1 MKSITINGSKRESL
15 GKSST
20 KALRNAGKVPCVVY
34 GGEKPVHFS
43 SDEIS
48 FSKLIY
54 TPNAHTVVISL
65 DGKEE
70 INAVIQDVQF
80 HPVSEKILH
89 IDFFQ
94 LFENKEINMTIPV
107 KFMGNAPG
115 VRLEG
120 GLLFKNKRK
129 LFVKALPKNL
139 PDFISVD
146 ISKLKLNG
154 KVTIQDLLNDDYNF
168 IHPENMVVCQVK
180 MSRASMSLETEGED
194 EEGEEGEEGGEGGE
208 GSDASEKGGEKSDS
222 KDSGGDKSSDS
233 EKKEG

>member
-1 MKSITINGSKRESL
+1 MKSITINGSQRESV

-43 SDEIS
+43 ADEIS
-48 FSKLIY
+48 FSKLVY
-54 TPNAHTVVISL
+54 TPNAHTVIISL

-70 INAVIQDVQF
+70 INAVIQDIQF

-107 KFMGNAPG
+107 KFSGNAPG

-129 LFVKALPKNL
+129 LYVKALPKNL

-146 ISKLKLNG
+146 ISNLHLND
-154 KVTIQDLLNDDYNF
+154 KVTIQDLLNENYVF
-168 IHPENMVVCQVK
+168 VHPENMVVCQVK
-180 MSRASMSLETEGED
+180 MSRASLSLTTAEEED
-194 EEGEEGEEGGEGGE
+194 EEGEEGEEGAEGAE
-208 GSDASEKGGEKSDS
+208 SGEKSEN
-222 KDSGGDKSSDS
+222 KDSGDKPAESDN
-233 EKKEG
+233 KEG

>member
-1 MKSITINGSKRESL
+1 MKSITINGSQRESV

-43 SDEIS
+43 ADEIS
-48 FSKLIY
+48 FSKLVY
-54 TPNAHTVVISL
+54 TPNAHTVIISL

-70 INAVIQDVQF
+70 INTVIQDIQF
-80 HPVSEKILH
+80 HPVTEKILH

-107 KFMGNAPG
+107 KFSGNAPG

-129 LFVKALPKNL
+129 LYVKALPKNL

-146 ISKLKLNG
+146 LSNLNLND
-154 KVTIQDLLNDDYNF
+154 KVTIQDLLNDNYSF
-168 IHPENMVVCQVK
+168 LHPENMVVCQVK
-180 MSRASMSLETEGED
+180 MSRASLSLTTAEEED
-194 EEGEEGEEGGEGGE
+194 EEGEEGEEGAEGAE
-208 GSDASEKGGEKSDS
+208 GTKGAEN
-222 KDSGGDKSSDS
+222 KDSGDKPAES
-233 EKKEG
+233 ENKEG

>member
-1 MKSITINGSKRESL
+1 MKSITINGSKRESV

-34 GGEKPVHFS
+34 GGERPVHFS
-43 SDEIS
+43 ADEIS
-48 FSKLIY
+48 FSKLVY
-54 TPNAHTVVISL
+54 TPDAHTVIISL
-65 DGKEE
+65 DGKEQ
-70 INAVIQDVQF
+70 INGIIQDIQF

-107 KFMGNAPG
+107 KFSGNAPG

-129 LFVKALPKNL
+129 LYVKALPKNL

-146 ISKLKLNG
+146 ISNLHLNDN
-154 KVTIQDLLNDDYNF
+154 VTIQDLLNDNYSF

-180 MSRASMSLETEGED
+180 MSRASLSLTTAEED
-194 EEGEEGEEGGEGGE
+194 GEEGEEVEEGDE
-208 GSDASEKGGEKSDS
+208 GSEDGEKTEN
-222 KDSGGDKSSDS
+222 KNTGDKPTDS
-233 EKKEG
+233 ENKEG

>member
-1 MKSITINGSKRESL
+1 MKSIKINGSQRESL

-43 SDEIS
+43 ADEIS
-48 FSKLIY
+48 FSKLVY
-54 TPNAHTVVISL
+54 TPDAHTVIISL

-70 INAVIQDVQF
+70 ISAIIQDIQF

-94 LFENKEINMTIPV
+94 LFENKEITMTIPV
-107 KFMGNAPG
+107 KFSGNAPG

-129 LFVKALPKNL
+129 LYIKALPKNL

-146 ISKLKLNG
+146 ISNLRLND
-154 KVTIQDLLNDDYNF
+154 KVTIQDLLNDNYSF
-168 IHPENMVVCQVK
+168 VHPENMVVCQVK
-180 MSRASMSLETEGED
+180 MSRASLSLTTGEEED
-194 EEGEEGEEGGEGGE
+194 EDGEEVEEGVEGSEGGKNPE
-208 GSDASEKGGEKSDS
+208 NKDA
-222 KDSGGDKSSDS
+222 GDKPTDS
-233 EKKEG
+233 ENKEG

>member
-1 MKSITINGSKRESL
+1 MKSITINGSQRESV

-43 SDEIS
+43 ADEIS
-48 FSKLIY
+48 FSKLVY
-54 TPNAHTVVISL
+54 TPDAHTVVISL

-70 INAVIQDVQF
+70 INAIIQDIQF

-107 KFMGNAPG
+107 KFSGNAPG
-115 VRLEG
+115 VSLEG

-129 LFVKALPKNL
+129 LYVKALPKNL

-146 ISKLKLNG
+146 ISNLHLND
-154 KVTIQDLLNDDYNF
+154 KVTIQDLLNNDYAF
-168 IHPENMVVCQVK
+168 VHPENMVVCQVK
-180 MSRASMSLETEGED
+180 MSRASLSLTTGEEDD
-194 EEGEEGEEGGEGGE
+194 EEGEEGEEGAEGAE
-208 GSDASEKGGEKSDS
+208 GAEKSENNDT
-222 KDSGGDKSSDS
+222 GDKPAES
-233 EKKEG
+233 ENKEA

>member
-1 MKSITINGSKRESL
+1 MKSITINGSQRESV

-43 SDEIS
+43 ADEIS

-70 INAVIQDVQF
+70 INAVIQDIQF

-107 KFMGNAPG
+107 KFSGNAPG

-129 LFVKALPKNL
+129 LYVKALPKNL

-146 ISKLKLNG
+146 ISNLHLND
-154 KVTIQDLLNDDYNF
+154 KVTIQDLLNDNYSF
-168 IHPENMVVCQVK
+168 VHPENMVVCQVK
-180 MSRASMSLETEGED
+180 MSRASLSLSTDVEG
-194 EEGEEGEEGGEGGE
+194 EEGEEGEEGAEG
-208 GSDASEKGGEKSDS
+208 AEKSES
-222 KDSGGDKSSDS
+222 KDTGDKPAESDN
-233 EKKEG
+233 KEE

>member
-1 MKSITINGSKRESL
+1 MKSITINGSQRESV

-34 GGEKPVHFS
+34 GGKKPVHFS
-43 SDEIS
+43 ADEIS
-48 FSKLIY
+48 FSKLVY
-54 TPNAHTVVISL
+54 TPNAHTVIISL

-70 INAVIQDVQF
+70 INAVIQDIQF
-80 HPVSEKILH
+80 HPVTEKILH

-107 KFMGNAPG
+107 KFSGNAPG

-129 LFVKALPKNL
+129 LYVKALPKNL

-146 ISKLKLNG
+146 LSNLNLND
-154 KVTIQDLLNDDYNF
+154 KVTIQDLLNDNYSF
-168 IHPENMVVCQVK
+168 LHPENMVVCQVK
-180 MSRASMSLETEGED
+180 MSRASMSLTTAEEGD
-194 EEGEEGEEGGEGGE
+194 EGEEGEEVAE
-208 GSDASEKGGEKSDS
+208 GSEGAEAAEKSEN
-222 KDSGGDKSSDS
+222 KDTGDKPAESD
-233 EKKEG
+233 KKEG

>member
-1 MKSITINGSKRESL
+1 MKSITINGSQRESV

-43 SDEIS
+43 ADEIS
-48 FSKLIY
+48 FSKLVY
-54 TPNAHTVVISL
+54 TPNAHTVIISL

-70 INAVIQDVQF
+70 INAVIQDIQF

-107 KFMGNAPG
+107 KFSGNAPG

-129 LFVKALPKNL
+129 LYVKALPKNL

-146 ISKLKLNG
+146 ISNLHLND
-154 KVTIQDLLNDDYNF
+154 KVTIQDLLNENYVF
-168 IHPENMVVCQVK
+168 VHPENMVVCQVK
-180 MSRASMSLETEGED
+180 MSRASLSLTTAEEED
-194 EEGEEGEEGGEGGE
+194 EEGEEGEEGAEGAEGTE
-208 GSDASEKGGEKSDS
+208 GSEN
-222 KDSGGDKSSDS
+222 KDSGDKPAES
-233 EKKEG
+233 ENKEG

>member
-1 MKSITINGSKRESL
+1 MKSITINGSQRESL

-65 DGKEE
+65 EGKEE

-80 HPVSEKILH
+80 HPVSDKILH

-107 KFMGNAPG
+107 KFIGNAPG

-146 ISKLKLNG
+146 ISKLNLND
-154 KVTIQDLLNDDYNF
+154 KVTVQNLLNDNYSF

-180 MSRASMSLETEGED
+180 MSRASLSLETEEED
-194 EEGEEGEEGGEGGE
+194 EEGEEGEEGTE
-208 GSDASEKGGEKSDS
+208 GSDNSEKGAEKSDS
-222 KDSGGDKSSDS
+222 KDSGEDKSSDS

>member
-1 MKSITINGSKRESL
+1 MKSITINGSQRESV

-43 SDEIS
+43 ADEIS
-48 FSKLIY
+48 FSKLVY
-54 TPNAHTVVISL
+54 TPNAHTVIISL

-70 INAVIQDVQF
+70 INAVIQDIQF
-80 HPVSEKILH
+80 HPVTEKILH

-107 KFMGNAPG
+107 KFSGNAPG

-129 LFVKALPKNL
+129 LYVKALPKNL

-146 ISKLKLNG
+146 LSNLNLND
-154 KVTIQDLLNDDYNF
+154 KVTIQDLLNDNYSF
-168 IHPENMVVCQVK
+168 LHPENMVVCQVK
-180 MSRASMSLETEGED
+180 MSRASMSLTTAEEGD
-194 EEGEEGEEGGEGGE
+194 EGEEGEEIAE
-208 GSDASEKGGEKSDS
+208 GSEGAEAAEKSES
-222 KDSGGDKSSDS
+222 KDTGDKPAESD
-233 EKKEG
+233 KKEG

>member
-1 MKSITINGSKRESL
+1 MKSITINGSQRESV

-43 SDEIS
+43 ADEIS
-48 FSKLIY
+48 FSKLVY
-54 TPNAHTVVISL
+54 TPNAHTVIISL

-70 INAVIQDVQF
+70 INAVIQDIQF

-107 KFMGNAPG
+107 KFSGNAPG

-129 LFVKALPKNL
+129 LYVKALPKNL

-146 ISKLKLNG
+146 ISNLHLND
-154 KVTIQDLLNDDYNF
+154 KVTIQDLLNENYVF
-168 IHPENMVVCQVK
+168 VHPENMVVCQVK
-180 MSRASMSLETEGED
+180 MSRASLSLTTAEEED
-194 EEGEEGEEGGEGGE
+194 EEGEEGEEGAEGAE
-208 GSDASEKGGEKSDS
+208 GTEGAEN
-222 KDSGGDKSSDS
+222 KDSGDKPAES
-233 EKKEG
+233 ENKEV

>member
-1 MKSITINGSKRESL
+1 MKSITINGSQRESV

-43 SDEIS
+43 ADEIS
-48 FSKLIY
+48 FSKLVY
-54 TPNAHTVVISL
+54 TPNAHTVIISF
-65 DGKEE
+65 DGKED
-70 INAVIQDVQF
+70 INAIIQDIQF

-89 IDFFQ
+89 VDFFQ

-107 KFMGNAPG
+107 KFSGNAPG

-129 LFVKALPKNL
+129 LYVKALPKNL

-146 ISKLKLNG
+146 ISNLHLND
-154 KVTIQDLLNDDYNF
+154 KVTIQDLLNENYIF
-168 IHPENMVVCQVK
+168 VHPENMVVCQVK
-180 MSRASMSLETEGED
+180 MSRASLSLTTAEEED
-194 EEGEEGEEGGEGGE
+194 EEGEEGEEGAEGAE
-208 GSDASEKGGEKSDS
+208 GTEGAEN
-222 KDSGGDKSSDS
+222 KDSGEKPAES
-233 EKKEG
+233 ENKEG

>member
-1 MKSITINGSKRESL
+1 MKSITINGSQRESV

-43 SDEIS
+43 ADEIS
-48 FSKLIY
+48 FSKLVY
-54 TPNAHTVVISL
+54 TPDAHTVIISL
-65 DGKEE
+65 DGKEQ
-70 INAVIQDVQF
+70 ISAIIQDIQF
-80 HPVSEKILH
+80 HPVSERILH

-107 KFMGNAPG
+107 KFSGNAPG

-129 LFVKALPKNL
+129 LYVKALPKNL

-146 ISKLKLNG
+146 ISNLHLND
-154 KVTIQDLLNDDYNF
+154 KVTIQDLLNNDYAF
-168 IHPENMVVCQVK
+168 VHPENMVVCQVK
-180 MSRASMSLETEGED
+180 MSRASLSLTTAE
-194 EEGEEGEEGGEGGE
+194 EEGEEGEESVEGAE
-208 GSDASEKGGEKSDS
+208 GDEGAEKSES
-222 KDSGGDKSSDS
+222 KDAGDKPAESDN
-233 EKKEG
+233 KEG

>member
-1 MKSITINGSKRESL
+1 MKSITINGSQRESV

-43 SDEIS
+43 ADEIS
-48 FSKLIY
+48 FSKLVY
-54 TPNAHTVVISL
+54 TPDAHTVIISL

-70 INAVIQDVQF
+70 INAIIQDIQF

-107 KFMGNAPG
+107 KFSGNAPG

-129 LFVKALPKNL
+129 LYVKALPKNL

-146 ISKLKLNG
+146 ISNLHLND
-154 KVTIQDLLNDDYNF
+154 KVTIQDLLNNDYAF
-168 IHPENMVVCQVK
+168 VHPENMVVCQVK
-180 MSRASMSLETEGED
+180 MSRASLSLTTAEEEGEES
-194 EEGEEGEEGGEGGE
+194 EEGEEGAEG
-208 GSDASEKGGEKSDS
+208 AEKSEN
-222 KDSGGDKSSDS
+222 KDTGDKPAESDN
-233 EKKEG
+233 KEG

>member
-1 MKSITINGSKRESL
+1 MKSITINGSQRESV

-43 SDEIS
+43 ADEIS
-48 FSKLIY
+48 FSKLVY
-54 TPNAHTVVISL
+54 TPNAHTVIISL

-70 INAVIQDVQF
+70 INAVIQDIQF

-107 KFMGNAPG
+107 KFSGNAPG

-129 LFVKALPKNL
+129 LYVKALPKNL

-146 ISKLKLNG
+146 ISNLHLND
-154 KVTIQDLLNDDYNF
+154 KVTIQDLLNENYVF
-168 IHPENMVVCQVK
+168 VHPENMVVCQVK
-180 MSRASMSLETEGED
+180 MSRASLSLTTAEEED
-194 EEGEEGEEGGEGGE
+194 EEGEEGEEGAEG
-208 GSDASEKGGEKSDS
+208 AEKSEN
-222 KDSGGDKSSDS
+222 KDSGDKPAES
-233 EKKEG
+233 ENKEG

>member
-1 MKSITINGSKRESL
+1 MKSITINGSKRESV

-43 SDEIS
+43 ADEIS
-48 FSKLIY
+48 FSKLVY
-54 TPNAHTVVISL
+54 TPNAHTVIISF

-70 INAVIQDVQF
+70 INAVIQDIQF

-107 KFMGNAPG
+107 KFSGNAPG

-129 LFVKALPKNL
+129 LYVKALPKDL
-139 PDFISVD
+139 PDFIAVD
-146 ISKLKLNG
+146 ISNLNLND
-154 KVTIQDLLNDDYNF
+154 KVTIQDLLNDNYSF
-168 IHPENMVVCQVK
+168 VHPENMVVCQVK
-180 MSRASMSLETEGED
+180 MSRASLSLTTEEED
-194 EEGEEGEEGGEGGE
+194 EEGEEGEEGAEGAE
-208 GSDASEKGGEKSDS
+208 GAEKPEN
-222 KDSGGDKSSDS
+222 KDSGDKPAES
-233 EKKEG
+233 ENKEG

>member
-1 MKSITINGSKRESL
+1 MKSITINGSKRESV

-43 SDEIS
+43 ADEIS
-48 FSKLIY
+48 FSKLVY
-54 TPNAHTVVISL
+54 TPNAHTVIISI
-65 DGKEE
+65 DDVEE
-70 INAVIQDVQF
+70 INAVIQDIQF

-94 LFENKEINMTIPV
+94 LFENKEVNMTIPV
-107 KFMGNAPG
+107 KFSGNAPG

-129 LFVKALPKNL
+129 LYVKALPKNL

-146 ISKLKLNG
+146 ISKLNLND
-154 KVTIQDLLNDDYNF
+154 KVTIQDLLNDNYSF
-168 IHPENMVVCQVK
+168 VHPENMVVCQVK
-180 MSRASMSLETEGED
+180 MSRASLSLTTE
-194 EEGEEGEEGGEGGE
+194 EEGEEGEEGEEVAEGAE
-208 GSDASEKGGEKSDS
+208 GAEKPEN
-222 KDSGGDKSSDS
+222 KDTGDKPAES
-233 EKKEG
+233 ENKEG

>member
-1 MKSITINGSKRESL
+1 MKSITINGSQRESL

-43 SDEIS
+43 ADEIS
-48 FSKLIY
+48 FSKLVY
-54 TPNAHTVVISL
+54 TPNAHTVNISIE
-65 DGKEE
+65 GKEE
-70 INAVIQDVQF
+70 INAVIQDIQF

-107 KFMGNAPG
+107 KFSGNAPG

-129 LFVKALPKNL
+129 LYVKALPKNL
-139 PDFISVD
+139 PDYISVD
-146 ISKLKLNG
+146 ISNLNLND
-154 KVTIQDLLNDDYNF
+154 KVTIQDLLNDNYSF

-180 MSRASMSLETEGED
+180 MSRASMSLTTEDEE
-194 EEGEEGEEGGEGGE
+194 EEGEEGEEEGEGSEGGE
-208 GSDASEKGGEKSDS
+208 KSTDKSDS
-222 KDSGGDKSSDS
+222 KDSSGDKPAESDN
-233 EKKEG
+233 KEG

>member
-1 MKSITINGSKRESL
+1 MKSITINGSQRESV

-48 FSKLIY
+48 FSKLVY
-54 TPNAHTVVISL
+54 TPDAHTVIISL
-65 DGKEE
+65 DGKEV
-70 INAVIQDVQF
+70 NAVIQDIQF
-80 HPVSEKILH
+80 HPVTEKILH

-107 KFMGNAPG
+107 KFSGNAPG

-129 LFVKALPKNL
+129 LYVKALPKNL

-146 ISKLKLNG
+146 ISNLHLND
-154 KVTIQDLLNDDYNF
+154 KVTIQDLLNDDYAF
-168 IHPENMVVCQVK
+168 VHPENMVVCQVK
-180 MSRASMSLETEGED
+180 MSRASLSLTTAEEED
-194 EEGEEGEEGGEGGE
+194 EEGEEGEEGAEGTE
-208 GSDASEKGGEKSDS
+208 GAEKSEN
-222 KDSGGDKSSDS
+222 KDTGDKPAES
-233 EKKEG
+233 ENKEG

>member
-43 SDEIS
+43 ADEIS
-48 FSKLIY
+48 FSKLVY
-54 TPNAHTVVISL
+54 TPNAHTVIISL
-65 DGKEE
+65 DGKED
-70 INAVIQDVQF
+70 INAVIQDIQF
-80 HPVSEKILH
+80 HPVTEKILH

-107 KFMGNAPG
+107 KFSGNAPG

-129 LFVKALPKNL
+129 LYVKALPKNL
-139 PDFISVD
+139 PDFISID
-146 ISKLKLNG
+146 LSNLKLND
-154 KVTIQDLLNDDYNF
+154 KVTIQDLLNDNYSF
-168 IHPENMVVCQVK
+168 LHPENMVVCQVK
-180 MSRASMSLETEGED
+180 MSRASMSLTTA
-194 EEGEEGEEGGEGGE
+194 EEGEEGEEGAEGAE
-208 GSDASEKGGEKSDS
+208 GSEGSEGAEKSEN
-222 KDSGGDKSSDS
+222 KDTGDKPAES

>member
-1 MKSITINGSKRESL
+1 MKSITINGSQRESV

-43 SDEIS
+43 ADEIS
-48 FSKLIY
+48 FSKLVY
-54 TPNAHTVVISL
+54 TPDAHTVIISL
-65 DGKEE
+65 DGKEQ
-70 INAVIQDVQF
+70 INGIIQDIQF

-107 KFMGNAPG
+107 KFSGNAPG

-129 LFVKALPKNL
+129 LYVKALPKNL

-146 ISKLKLNG
+146 ISNLHLNDN
-154 KVTIQDLLNDDYNF
+154 VTIQDLLNDNYSF

-180 MSRASMSLETEGED
+180 MSRASLSLTTAEED
-194 EEGEEGEEGGEGGE
+194 GEEGEQVEEGDESSEGGEKTE
-208 GSDASEKGGEKSDS
+208 N
-222 KDSGGDKSSDS
+222 KDTGDKPTDS
-233 EKKEG
+233 ENKEG

>member
-43 SDEIS
+43 ADEIS
-48 FSKLIY
+48 FSKLVY
-54 TPNAHTVVISL
+54 TPNAHTVIISF
-65 DGKEE
+65 DGKDD
-70 INAVIQDVQF
+70 INAIIQDIQF

-94 LFENKEINMTIPV
+94 LFENKEINMTIPI
-107 KFMGNAPG
+107 KFSGNAPG

-129 LFVKALPKNL
+129 LYVKALPKNL

-146 ISKLKLNG
+146 ISNLHLND
-154 KVTIQDLLNDDYNF
+154 KVTIQNLLNDDYIF

-180 MSRASMSLETEGED
+180 MSRASMSLTTDEED
-194 EEGEEGEEGGEGGE
+194 EEGEEGEEGAE
-208 GSDASEKGGEKSDS
+208 GSEGAEGAEKSD
-222 KDSGGDKSSDS
+222 DKPAES
-233 EKKEG
+233 ENKEG